1 MPFDDALQ
9 QLMSLPEE
17 DRLAALLAF
26 EAKRK
31 EKNAALYWATDAGEK
46 YQRFYDQIEYDFAK
60 FTPEIKIYALLGG
73 NRSSKTERGA
83 FLAVAWLMGKEYF
96 RDEPSWRY
104 VKDLP
109 IPEEGVNIWCVGLD
123 YTIIRD
129 VIWQEKLRTGTRK
142 NGLLPP
148 TGSPFITRVSD
159 SEFQISV
166 NVNGRKSTLL
176 CKSAESGRE
185 KFQSASVDFLWID
198 EEIDA
203 DVFDEA
209 YQRTVDCGGKILLTL
224 TPLADVG
231 SGSKKPWVHDLF
243 KEFNAG
249 RKDLCFVKLNTL
261 DNPYIPEEEKEKLK
275 IKWAGHPEEKAR
287 LFGDFIHRAGL
298 VYDNFSR
305 GIHVIK
311 PFRLESD
318 WKRIVS
324 IDPAPTGVTA
334 AVWAAISPRND
345 IYIYRVYYESNKI
358 ISDHA
363 KDILI
368 RNGSDKVDIWLIDP
382 FFGIQRNAETH
393 HTGMQLYRDAGIPVR
408 LAPRAEDFGREI
420 LREYFEA
427 SRDKNSRNPK
437 IFLIEGKTDS
447 LVKEIEQYSWDTYQK
462 GAMKGQTKGKPVKRH
477 DHAIN
482 AVQYL
487 VSLRPRGKKGSS
499 GAGVYNASNSY
510 T

>member
-1 MPFDDALQ
+1 MPTEDAFQ
-9 QLMSLPEE
+9 ALMSLPEE

-31 EKNAALYWATDAGEK
+31 EKNAALYWACDPGERFT
-46 YQRFYDQIEYDFAK
+46 RFYNQIEDDFQK
-60 FTPEIKIYALLGG
+60 FTPEVKIFALLGG

-109 IPEEGVNIWCVGLD
+109 IPEAGCNIWCVGLD
-123 YTIIRD
+123 YSIIRD
-129 VIWQEKLRTGTRK
+129 VIWNEKLRTGSRK
-142 NGLLPP
+142 GGLLPATP
-148 TGSPFITRVSD
+148 CPLVTRVSD
-159 SEFQISV
+159 SEFSIQV
-166 NVNGRKSTLL
+166 NVGGRKSTLL

-203 DVFDEA
+203 DVYDEA

-231 SGSKKPWVHDLF
+231 GGAKKPWVHGLF

-261 DNPYIPEEEKEKLK
+261 DNPYIPDDEKEKLK
-275 IKWAGHPEEKAR
+275 LKWAGHPEEKAR

-305 GIHVIK
+305 PIHVIK
-311 PFRLESD
+311 PFRIEPD
-318 WKRIVS
+318 WKRIAS

-334 AVWAAISPRND
+334 VVWAAVSPRND
-345 IYIYRVYYESNKI
+345 VYIYRVYYESNKI

-368 RNGSDKVDIWLIDP
+368 RNSGDPIDTWLIDP
-382 FFGIQRNAETH
+382 YFGIQRNAETH

-408 LAPRAEDFGREI
+408 LAPRAEDFGIEI
-420 LREYFEA
+420 MREYLEA
-427 SRDKNSRNPK
+427 ATNKTSRNPK
-437 IFLIEGKTDS
+437 LYIFDRCVPLIE
-447 LVKEIEQYSWDTYQK
+447 EIEQYSWDTYSK
-462 GAMKGQTKGKPVKRH
+462 GAMKGQTKGKPVKRS

-482 AVQYL
+482 ATQYL
-487 VSLRPRGKKGSS
+487 LILRPKTRRGS
-499 GAGVYNASNSY
+499 GNSAADYNPSNSY
-510 T
+510 S